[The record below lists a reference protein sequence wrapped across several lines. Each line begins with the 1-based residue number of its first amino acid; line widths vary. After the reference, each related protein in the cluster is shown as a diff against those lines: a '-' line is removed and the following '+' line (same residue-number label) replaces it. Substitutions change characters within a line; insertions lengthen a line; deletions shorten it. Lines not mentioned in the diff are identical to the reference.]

1 MEEIKKYIQKNN
13 ELDVQHRITKEYM
26 LIEQI
31 NLNNEK
37 LSNINNILVQ
47 KI

>member
-1 MEEIKKYIQKNN
+1 MEEIKKYIQKNI

-31 NLNNEK
+31 N
-37 LSNINNILVQ
+37 
-47 KI
+47 